1 MDCTLDADSMAT
13 SLPPSSHPRPA
24 RAKRP
29 ITTYGRKTCIE
40 SLAAPAKTGSTLA
53 TEVNA
58 NGGGASSLRRAYHRD
73 KKEDDVKFAASLLY
87 FTYMKNIYI
96 LSFYFLRVQFVS
108 SPTNSEIAGNET
120 ASPDKARRKTAI
132 AKHTSSSRAGL
143 AL

>member
-1 MDCTLDADSMAT
+1 MGKLAYRQHELHTRRRPHQFNMAT

-73 KKEDDVKFAASLLY
+73 KKKDDVKFAASLLY
-87 FTYMKNIYI
+87 FTYMK
-96 LSFYFLRVQFVS
+96 
-108 SPTNSEIAGNET
+108 
-120 ASPDKARRKTAI
+120 
-132 AKHTSSSRAGL
+132 KHMVYT
-143 AL
+143 